1 MAQMPEAKTPAGPN
15 VQDTFLNLV
24 RRERL
29 AVRLR
34 LMDGTEIE
42 ARIKSFDRF
51 AVMLDDDGTDHLI
64 FKHAIA
70 SIRASRAVPST

>member
-1 MAQMPEAKTPAGPN
+1 MAQMPEAKTPADPN
-15 VQDTFLNLV
+15 VQDTFLNLI

-29 AVRLR
+29 AVSVR

-42 ARIKSFDRF
+42 ARIRSFDRF
-51 AVMLDDDGTDHLI
+51 AVILEHDGTDHMV

-70 SIRASRAVPST
+70 SIRASMTAPSS